1 MRTEDMWITMTF
13 IQMVEAV
20 LDPQL
25 MHAHPYGELPVCCVH
40 ELSTSGAV
48 SNDSWATVLR
58 MMRRFAKPNAAPSS
72 KGGGGGGGSGMGGGG
87 PSGLG
92 LGSGLRLGSGLGLGL
107 GLGFGLGLG
116 LALSLSL
123 SRSLTWLKRFE
134 NWRTSSAP
142 AATTPSMEL
151 GLGLGLGP

>member
-13 IQMVEAV
+13 IQMAEAV

-40 ELSTSGAV
+40 ELSTSGPV
-48 SNDSWATVLR
+48 SNESWATVLR

-72 KGGGGGGGSGMGGGG
+72 KGGGDGGGMGGGG

-92 LGSGLRLGSGLGLGL
+92 LGSGL
-107 GLGFGLGLG
+107 GFGLPLP
-116 LALSLSL
+116 LTRSAMT
-123 SRSLTWLKRFE
+123 SRLCY
-134 NWRTSSAP
+134 P
-142 AATTPSMEL
+142 M
-151 GLGLGLGP
+151 

>member
-13 IQMVEAV
+13 IQMAEPV

-48 SNDSWATVLR
+48 SNESWATVLR

-72 KGGGGGGGSGMGGGG
+72 KGGGSVGGMGGGG

-92 LGSGLRLGSGLGLGL
+92 LGLGSGLSLTLPLTLTLTRTRSVGRPGRR
-107 GLGFGLGLG
+107 
-116 LALSLSL
+116 ALSA
-123 SRSLTWLKRFE
+123 R
-134 NWRTSSAP
+134 AG
-142 AATTPSMEL
+142 AAVLVEPQ
-151 GLGLGLGP
+151 P

>member
-1 MRTEDMWITMTF
+1 MMRTEDMWITMTF
-13 IQMVEAV
+13 IQMAEAV

-48 SNDSWATVLR
+48 SNESWATVLR

-72 KGGGGGGGSGMGGGG
+72 KGGSGGGGMGGGG

-92 LGSGLRLGSGLGLGL
+92 LGSGLGLRVRVRVR
-107 GLGFGLGLG
+107 
-116 LALSLSL
+116 A
-123 SRSLTWLKRFE
+123 
-134 NWRTSSAP
+134 
-142 AATTPSMEL
+142 
-151 GLGLGLGP
+151 

>member
-13 IQMVEAV
+13 IQMAEAV

-72 KGGGGGGGSGMGGGG
+72 KGGGGGGVGGGG

-92 LGSGLRLGSGLGLGL
+92 SGSGSGFALRVRVRVRPAEYHPEGAAREGLERHHAPQ
-107 GLGFGLGLG
+107 
-116 LALSLSL
+116 LACGA
-123 SRSLTWLKRFE
+123 TWLGAGVGE
-134 NWRTSSAP
+134 
-142 AATTPSMEL
+142 
-151 GLGLGLGP
+151 G

>member
-13 IQMVEAV
+13 IQMAEPV

-48 SNDSWATVLR
+48 SNESWATVLR

-72 KGGGGGGGSGMGGGG
+72 KGSGGGGGMGGGG

-92 LGSGLRLGSGLGLGL
+92 LG
-107 GLGFGLGLG
+107 
-116 LALSLSL
+116 
-123 SRSLTWLKRFE
+123 
-134 NWRTSSAP
+134 
-142 AATTPSMEL
+142 
-151 GLGLGLGP
+151 

>member
-13 IQMVEAV
+13 IQMAEAV

-107 GLGFGLGLG
+107 
-116 LALSLSL
+116 AQASPSQA
-123 SRSLTWLKRFE
+123 SRSNRP
-134 NWRTSSAP
+134 RTCRVCV
-142 AATTPSMEL
+142 
-151 GLGLGLGP
+151 GG

>member
-13 IQMVEAV
+13 IQMAEAV

-72 KGGGGGGGSGMGGGG
+72 KGGGGGGGGGMGGGG

-92 LGSGLRLGSGLGLGL
+92 LGLGLGL
-107 GLGFGLGLG
+107 PLPLPLTLTLPLTRSVGRSGRR
-116 LALSLSL
+116 ALSARAGAAGAGGTL
-123 SRSLTWLKRFE
+123 RLTLRL
-134 NWRTSSAP
+134 TLA
-142 AATTPSMEL
+142 
-151 GLGLGLGP
+151 